1 MLSTKSPMIHSG
13 LYQNKIMAHLAKFDA
28 GQHAWHCTPPSGV
41 IKNIRVVQRQ
51 VRLTL
56 FLSWIGS
63 LAWNARGTD
72 ASKYASAAIVNRGDD
87 GICRLSS
94 LYQTSTPTRSPPQ
107 RELPNP
113 IALALIPKPR
123 QSRSLRLGCYLR
135 SQGVTR
141 VFPLS
146 KHF

>member
-1 MLSTKSPMIHSG
+1 MIHSG
-13 LYQNKIMAHLAKFDA
+13 LYQTRLSLTLRNVDA
-28 GQHAWHCTPPSGV
+28 SQHAWHCTPPFGV

-63 LAWNARGTD
+63 LVWNARGTD
-72 ASKYASAAIVNRGDD
+72 TSKYASAAIVNRGDD

-107 RELPNP
+107 RELPNQ
-113 IALALIPKPR
+113 I
-123 QSRSLRLGCYLR
+123 
-135 SQGVTR
+135 
-141 VFPLS
+141 
-146 KHF
+146 